1 MRALSLRIR
10 RQISLRPRLWLAG
23 TLAVLLLAVGG
34 GAYLLANS
42 YKPVAPLPRP
52 TTADRWTMSELV
64 SHIEQGSVLTV
75 TVGLAD
81 GGGQM
86 LVALNTDSQYVPVTL
101 SGSVGD
107 AAQALIAFGYRD
119 LLTPTAITAADS
131 RAAGANDS
139 LRSVINLVLL
149 GSL

>member
-42 YKPVAPLPRP
+42 NKPVAPLPRP

-64 SHIEQGSVLTV
+64 SHIEQGSVLFILPSEQIVLRAGETLCV
-75 TVGLAD
+75 PPNLPHSIECLED
-81 GGGQM
+81 C
-86 LVALNTDSQYVPVTL
+86 VALDIFCPVREDW
-101 SGSVGD
+101 VRGD
-107 AAQALIAFGYRD
+107 DAY
-119 LLTPTAITAADS
+119 
-131 RAAGANDS
+131 
-139 LRSVINLVLL
+139 LRK
-149 GSL
+149 